1 MLRFVVDTM
10 GGDLGSSVI
19 VKAIKDFLK
28 ENNDIEIIAVGKK
41 EELTELEGICRI
53 IDAPDIVPMEAGA
66 LEALRMKKSSMI
78 VAIKTL
84 KEEGL
89 DGVISCGSTGA
100 FLSASTITLKMVPG
114 VKRAALVAPFPTKI
128 KGKKVVILDVGASNE
143 NSSEE
148 IIQFATM
155 GKLYSQSVYSV
166 EEPRVAILS
175 NGSEDGKGSPEGKE
189 AYKFLKESNF
199 AGFVGNVEARSALD
213 GDVDVIA
220 TDGFTGNIFLKGAEG
235 IAKLMSSMLKGAF
248 KKNLW
253 TKIGYLHV
261 KKGIDEM
268 SETMDYKSTGG
279 AMLLGVNSV
288 VVKAHGNSDSYS
300 FKCALD
306 VAKKLAENKVVEKIK
321 EGFKSEE
328 Y

>member
-19 VKAIKDFLK
+19 VEAIKNFLK
-28 ENNDIEIIAVGKK
+28 ENADCEITAVGKID
-41 EELTELEGICRI
+41 ELKDLEGICRI
-53 IDAPDIVPMEAGA
+53 IDAPDVVPMEAGA

-100 FLSASTITLKMVPG
+100 FLSASTITLKLIPG
-114 VKRAALVAPFPTKI
+114 VKRAALVAPFPTHI

-143 NSSEE
+143 NSPEE
-148 IIQFATM
+148 IIQFASM
-155 GKLYSQSVYSV
+155 GKLYSQAVFNV
-166 EEPRVAILS
+166 NEPKVALLS
-175 NGSEDGKGSPEGKE
+175 NGSEEGKGSPECKE
-189 AYKFLKESNF
+189 AYKLLKESNF
-199 AGFVGNVEARSALD
+199 AGFVGNIEARNALD
-213 GDVDVIA
+213 GSVDVVA
-220 TDGFTGNIFLKGAEG
+220 TDGFTGNIFLKGTEG
-235 IAKLMSSMLKGAF
+235 IAKFMSSLIKGAF

-261 KKGIDEM
+261 KNGVNEI

-288 VVKAHGNSDSYS
+288 VVKAHGNSDAYS
-300 FKCALD
+300 FKCALT
-306 VAKKLAENKVVEKIK
+306 VAKKLAENKVVEKLK